1 MLQTSKILVSKCKK
15 DRRKKSETIKKAMC
29 NLLVDQFK
37 HCRKM
42 IYTLGSKMSVG
53 GQGAKASLLYNACN
67 PDVTE
72 ADNGQLL

>member
-1 MLQTSKILVSKCKK
+1 
-15 DRRKKSETIKKAMC
+15 MC
-29 NLLVDQFK
+29 NLPVDQFK
-37 HCRKM
+37 HCRKV

-53 GQGAKASLLYNACN
+53 GQGAKASLLHNACN